1 MQDLLAGF
9 PVVIQI
15 PVVWGEMDAFQHVN
29 NVVYF
34 RYFES
39 GRFAYFERL
48 GFLDLMELTG
58 IGPILAS
65 AQCRFKVP
73 ITCPDTVSVGVRV
86 SRIEEDRCVM
96 ECTIVSHRL
105 GRVAVEG
112 DAVIVC
118 YDYREK
124 RKATWPA
131 ELKQRVM
138 EVESSAQ
145 SGQSPAPKP

>member
-15 PVVWGEMDAFQHVN
+15 PVAWGEMDAFQHVN

-39 GRFAYFERL
+39 GRFAYFERVRMWD
-48 GFLDLMELTG
+48 FIEQTG

-65 AQCRFKVP
+65 TQCRFKVP
-73 ITCPDTVSVGVRV
+73 LTHPDTVSVGVRV

-96 ECTIVSHRL
+96 EFAIASDRL
-105 GRVAVEG
+105 GRIAAEG
-112 DAVIVC
+112 DGVIVC
-118 YDYREK
+118 YNYREK